1 MSRMAASVLCIMLSL
16 RYLYP
21 FVPLWDYD
29 DFYPFYPTCAEFT
42 PPYFAIR
49 QIDKLCFCQQ
59 IPLFLCGIRY
69 RMISSEYSQ
78 RLTDAGESATM
89 KAQKR
94 LVSFGWGSYFFVW
107 FMYAIKTVI
116 LTILGITEWLSYF
129 CTESSIEWFQRNAL
143 LDLTI
148 PHKSA
153 KIYLHKGTAD
163 RRLVR
168 FITCK
173 NSRKVFQ
180 TKGGYFC
187 GLLLSLLPMAY
198 PRPKQ
203 VRHKPSTEI
212 NPSIVNIHSALL
224 SQIPASRFLCNR
236 RVTVPPQKN

>member
-1 MSRMAASVLCIMLSL
+1 M
-16 RYLYP
+16 
-21 FVPLWDYD
+21 
-29 DFYPFYPTCAEFT
+29 TFT
-42 PPYFAIR
+42 PGVN
-49 QIDKLCFCQQ
+49 DL
-59 IPLFLCGIRY
+59 PLLPHLCGIYPTQFAVRQ
-69 RMISSEYSQ
+69 IAI
-78 RLTDAGESATM
+78 LPLKPPCFFAES
-89 KAQKR
+89 
-94 LVSFGWGSYFFVW
+94 G
-107 FMYAIKTVI
+107 
-116 LTILGITEWLSYF
+116 
-129 CTESSIEWFQRNAL
+129 IEWFQRNAPQR
-143 LDLTI
+143 LTI